1 MADSHERFVLIAME
15 EARQGG
21 AEGNVAVPGIPAR
34 GDMTVLSTGMS
45 APGRPLPSAARAL
58 PTIGFDDAVVKLRRP
73 AQGPVPG
80 ATQGARTR
88 SGTPGGLGKPRGCYD
103 CRGRTASGDAGDDA

>member
-1 MADSHERFVLIAME
+1 MADAHERFVLIAME

-45 APGRPLPSAARAL
+45 APGRLC
-58 PTIGFDDAVVKLRRP
+58 LRR
-73 AQGPVPG
+73 
-80 ATQGARTR
+80 
-88 SGTPGGLGKPRGCYD
+88 
-103 CRGRTASGDAGDDA
+103 RGRCRRLDSTTLS